1 MCLFVWLPSE
11 YLSTLRHNPGNP
23 RHICFRSRHSH
34 IFPFGFPFSR
44 KITSSLPFFRLFNL
58 KKKNSKIR
66 IQAQQV
72 QRNMSM
78 KQSSRGAQRSFP
90 FPCHLD
96 IRTIF
101 LGCRVSIMFG
111 PGKRPFMSASS
122 VYQVHQ
128 ALPGHDCQR
137 PWRLHAVE
145 HPRAQSQSPARC
157 TVRST
162 VVEASRA
169 RRQQSPYLQTRVD
182 SSTPS
187 TRSVSSLITQLYHIP
202 LGSLAIRLRCSS
214 LQSLSRH
221 TPPPGTSYGHTRR
234 SVLRLVKCAS
244 ERCSTA
250 SFKALRSG
258 RRIGEEE

>member
-1 MCLFVWLPSE
+1 
-11 YLSTLRHNPGNP
+11 
-23 RHICFRSRHSH
+23 
-34 IFPFGFPFSR
+34 
-44 KITSSLPFFRLFNL
+44 
-58 KKKNSKIR
+58 
-66 IQAQQV
+66 
-72 QRNMSM
+72 
-78 KQSSRGAQRSFP
+78 
-90 FPCHLD
+90 
-96 IRTIF
+96 
-101 LGCRVSIMFG
+101 MFG